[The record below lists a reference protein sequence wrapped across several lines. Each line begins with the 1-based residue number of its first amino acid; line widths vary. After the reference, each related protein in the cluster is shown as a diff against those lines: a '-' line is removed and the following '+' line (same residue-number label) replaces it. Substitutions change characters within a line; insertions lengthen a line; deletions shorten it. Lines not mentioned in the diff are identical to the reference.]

1 LRNPNGEPLTERG
14 RCLDTER
21 LALAGVDESA
31 PAPRILEVLPVEM
44 ARDIAGALQRVEA
57 GTNIT
62 IDLALGAD
70 AIAAQIIAGLRP
82 GAAQRTRQVPH
93 PTVSDLALW
102 PIRLA
107 PVDTALTC
115 HAARRG
121 QT

>member
-1 LRNPNGEPLTERG
+1 VRAGTFGPNGEPLTERG

-44 ARDIAGALQRVEA
+44 ARDIAGALRRVEA

-70 AIAAQIIAGLRP
+70 HR
-82 GAAQRTRQVPH
+82 RT
-93 PTVSDLALW
+93 
-102 PIRLA
+102 
-107 PVDTALTC
+107 
-115 HAARRG
+115 AARSSPTHSPSPSPNG
-121 QT
+121 

>member
-1 LRNPNGEPLTERG
+1 MRAGTFGPNGEPLTERG

-21 LALAGVDESA
+21 LALARA
-31 PAPRILEVLPVEM
+31 TQLEVLPVEM

-57 GTNIT
+57 GINIT